1 MGSQS
6 GRNTTATN
14 LRSIKKK
21 KIQKAIRK
29 IMFKIFNHSTETPF
43 NEVKILNLEQQ
54 KNLAVA
60 GFRWKVKNDM
70 IPKILQSNRNRVY
83 AQNNQK
89 YIIPIANT
97 DFLKQ
102 GITYQGPRVWNYLKS
117 ELKNKETL
125 L

>member
-21 KIQKAIRK
+21 LQKAIRK

-54 KNLAVA
+54 KNLAAA

-70 IPKILQSNRNRVY
+70 IPKTLQSNRNRVY
-83 AQNNQK
+83 AQNNHK

-97 DFLKQ
+97 DFLRQ
-102 GITYQGPRVWNYLKS
+102 RITYQGPRVWNYLKS
-117 ELKNKETL
+117 ELKNKEIL